1 MNKFLHLPINEK
13 LIEKL
18 NKLSIKLR
26 KSKSEIL
33 EEAIKS
39 YIKNKK
45 NSE

>member
-13 LIEKL
+13 LIEEL

-39 YIKNKK
+39 YIKIK